1 MGTVSPLFNSRLA
14 KRGLDASRVREF
26 IWVDPIQ
33 EWLGRIGVVRK
44 DSCAQKNGCKSRN
57 SGAVKAIVIVEGIG
71 SSVAE
76 GNNNAGITTTGFEGA
91 DRRGGISSFYT
102 VFVPFKRTQDVMYVL
117 VNTKRKS

>member
-1 MGTVSPLFNSRLA
+1 VKES
-14 KRGLDASRVREF
+14 

-57 SGAVKAIVIVEGIG
+57 SGALKAVVIVEGIG

-76 GNNNAGITTTGFEGA
+76 GNNNAGITITGFAEA
-91 DRRGGISSFYT
+91 DRRGGISSFYM